1 VTRPVLA
8 VEITDKNGEKR
19 RLYRHPKT
27 GELVPSVTTVLK
39 QINKPKLVGWSAKMA
54 AQHAVA
60 NWTSLSQMPIAQR
73 MSEIQFAHER
83 YSKKAAGTGDIVH
96 ELVDAWSTGRPFPE
110 WPKEVNGFANQFIS
124 FLMDKKPKFI
134 ENEVTCWSRTHSFAG
149 TADFIVEIGG
159 VTYMADLKSGKSL
172 WPEVGMQTAALA
184 GADFII
190 RETGEESPLPH
201 INGTAAL
208 HVRPRSWKFQPLSG
222 QAESFGAFLA
232 ARELLRW
239 ETDTAPNVLGEA
251 TWTRKSSSSS

>member
-1 VTRPVLA
+1 MTRPVLA

-39 QINKPKLVGWSAKMA
+39 QVNKPKLVGWSAKMA

-83 YSKKAAGTGDIVH
+83 YSKKAANTGDIVH
-96 ELVDAWSTGRPFPE
+96 ELIDAWSTGQPFPE

-124 FLMDKKPKFI
+124 FLLDKRPKFI
-134 ENEVTCWSRTHSFAG
+134 ENEFTVWSRTYNFAG
-149 TADFIVEIGG
+149 TGDWIAEIDGLVYCG
-159 VTYMADLKSGKSL
+159 DTKSGKSL

-190 RETGEESPLPH
+190 RESGEEIPLPH
-201 INGTAAL
+201 IDGTAAL
-208 HVRPRSWKFQPLSG
+208 HIRPRSWKFQPLFG
-222 QAESFGAFLA
+222 QQDNFEAFLA
-232 ARELLRW
+232 ARRLLTW
-239 ETDTAPNVLGEA
+239 ETDTAPDVLGEA
-251 TWTRKSSSSS
+251 TWTRKSSYSS